1 MRWWSRFTYL
11 TLSFLSQ
18 RNFSFCAFLCMNTP
32 SKWPVSTLLKQS
44 IHRIADKKDIQT
56 WFQWPCSPT
65 PWSDRCQCRRR
76 WWAAR
81 PTAAQCSSTPGC
93 NWHYLGSIAG
103 QSNLAICVDIN
114 PLVVV
119 TEEQLH
125 PVRVGESHYCVR
137 RHRSLWVKQSN
148 LLIQFR
154 NWETCQRFNVWLMS
168 FLPVRAWEDKCRRH

>member
-1 MRWWSRFTYL
+1 MRCWSRFTDL

-44 IHRIADKKDIQT
+44 KHIHRIAHKKDIQT

-93 NWHYLGSIAG
+93 NWHYLESIAG
-103 QSNLAICVDIN
+103 RSNLAICVDIN

-125 PVRVGESHYCVR
+125 PVCVGESHYCVR
-137 RHRSLWVKQSN
+137 RHRSLSEA
-148 LLIQFR
+148 IQFIDSVQKLR
-154 NWETCQRFNVWLMS
+154 NLPTFQYVVDVFPTCACLGR
-168 FLPVRAWEDKCRRH
+168 